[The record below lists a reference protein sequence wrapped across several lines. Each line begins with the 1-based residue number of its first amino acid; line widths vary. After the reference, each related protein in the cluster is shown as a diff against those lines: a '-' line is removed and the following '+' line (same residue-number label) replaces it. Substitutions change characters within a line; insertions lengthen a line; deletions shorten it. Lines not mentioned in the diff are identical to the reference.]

1 MTIKQKKSR
10 KEDTSYDSER
20 SPGKRR
26 KRGSFEIFENW
37 KTSDLPTTR
46 TLPDFTDKV
55 K

>member
-10 KEDTSYDSER
+10 KEDDSYDSER

-26 KRGSFEIFENW
+26 KRGSFEVFENW
-37 KTSDLPTTR
+37 KLNELPATR
-46 TLPDFTDKV
+46 NLPDFTDKV